1 MIIGLCGAAGSGKN
15 AVAGVLSILYGF
27 KSLALADPLYDAVA
41 VITGL
46 TVKELQDRRLK
57 EQPIDWIGKSP
68 RQLLQSLGTEWGR
81 GLVSESLW
89 VDHLFRRL
97 DCLTAAGVN
106 AVVTDVRFDN
116 EARLL
121 RDRYNARIWQ
131 VIRPTGTVAGA
142 AMQHASEAG
151 ISQELIDVTI
161 GNSSGLAYLRQ
172 IVEVAAASELAM
184 QRRQKATIKE

>member
-15 AVAGVLSILYGF
+15 AVAGILSILYGF

-41 VITGL
+41 AITGL

-97 DCLTAAGVN
+97 DGLTAAGVD

-121 RDRYNARIWQ
+121 RERYNARIWQ

>member
-15 AVAGVLSILYGF
+15 AVAGILSILYGF

-41 VITGL
+41 AITGL

-97 DCLTAAGVN
+97 DGLTAAGVD

-121 RDRYNARIWQ
+121 RERYNARIWQ
-131 VIRPTGTVAGA
+131 VIRPSGTVAGA

-151 ISQELIDVTI
+151 ISPELIDVTI
-161 GNSSGLAYLRQ
+161 GNSCGLAYLRQ

>member
-15 AVAGVLSILYGF
+15 AVAGILSILYGF

-41 VITGL
+41 AITGL

-81 GLVSESLW
+81 GMVSESLW

-97 DCLTAAGVN
+97 DGLTAAGVD

-121 RDRYNARIWQ
+121 RERYNARIWQ
-131 VIRPTGTVAGA
+131 VIRPSGTVAGA

-151 ISQELIDVTI
+151 ISPELIDVTI
-161 GNSSGLAYLRQ
+161 GNSSGLTYLRQ